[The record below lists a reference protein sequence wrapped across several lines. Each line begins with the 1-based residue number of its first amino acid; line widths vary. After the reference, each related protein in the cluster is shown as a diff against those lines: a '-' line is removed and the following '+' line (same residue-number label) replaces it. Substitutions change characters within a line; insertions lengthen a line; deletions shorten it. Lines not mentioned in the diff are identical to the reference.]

1 MSLRSPLGRG
11 SSSSSNP
18 ALSKARQDPQRVR
31 QTPLA
36 GRVLQPEKRPP
47 SARTTPA
54 RLPHGRRLTGWG
66 VPAMLRL
73 RVTAGRDPLPTAPI
87 TGRPDA
93 HTDTTVSVVIASAKV
108 GGTLT
113 AEEWQV
119 TQSNRL
125 IRWGQTLGKLTRCRK
140 ATCCFGEFDPGS
152 GLTLAVCLRHASR
165 TSFRACSEISGE
177 RLSNA

>member
-1 MSLRSPLGRG
+1 MPQGRG
-11 SSSSSNP
+11 PFCSSNP
-18 ALSKARQDPQRVR
+18 ALYRA
-31 QTPLA
+31 L
-36 GRVLQPEKRPP
+36 LQPQGSLLQPARLTTVRPHD
-47 SARTTPA
+47 SRTTPA

-66 VPAMLRL
+66 VSAMLRL

-87 TGRPDA
+87 TGRPGA
-93 HTDTTVSVVIASAKV
+93 HTDTTVSVVIASAKA

-165 TSFRACSEISGE
+165 TSFRACSETSGE

>member
-1 MSLRSPLGRG
+1 M
-11 SSSSSNP
+11 NP
-18 ALSKARQDPQRVR
+18 APSR
-31 QTPLA
+31 PLFRPPA
-36 GRVLQPEKRPP
+36 EGVLQPKNRPP

-93 HTDTTVSVVIASAKV
+93 HTDTTVSVGIASAWA

-165 TSFRACSEISGE
+165 TSFRACSETSGE

>member
-1 MSLRSPLGRG
+1 M
-11 SSSSSNP
+11 
-18 ALSKARQDPQRVR
+18 
-31 QTPLA
+31 
-36 GRVLQPEKRPP
+36 LQPEKRPP